1 MKTLALLLAGT
12 LALASF
18 PAAAHPHVTVG
29 LGFGFPYRYYYG
41 PPYAYSPWVY
51 PYAAAPYA
59 VPVPVPVVPG
69 EKPAAELYVYP
80 QAGQSADQVSRDR
93 TQCHDWAAG
102 ESAYDP
108 QAVKRQKTDELAN
121 YDRAFTACMEG
132 RNYSVG

>member
-1 MKTLALLLAGT
+1 MKTLALLLAGAM
-12 LALASF
+12 ALASL

-29 LGFGFPYRYYYG
+29 LGFGFPYRYYA
-41 PPYAYSPWVY
+41 PYVYSPWLY
-51 PYAAAPYA
+51 PYPAAPYA
-59 VPVPVPVVPG
+59 VPVPVPVAPAD
-69 EKPAAELYVYP
+69 KPAAELYVYP

-108 QAVKRQKTDELAN
+108 QTAKRHKADDLAN
-121 YDRAFTACMEG
+121 YDRAFTACMTG

>member
-1 MKTLALLLAGT
+1 MKTLALLLAGA
-12 LALASF
+12 LALASL

-29 LGFGFPYRYYYG
+29 LGFGFPFRYYA
-41 PPYAYSPWVY
+41 PYAYSPWVY
-51 PYAAAPYA
+51 PYPAAPYA
-59 VPVPVPVVPG
+59 VPVPVPVAPA
-69 EKPAAELYVYP
+69 EKPAADLYVYP
-80 QAGQSADQVSRDR
+80 EAGQNADQVSRDR

-108 QAVKRQKTDELAN
+108 QAVKRQKADDLAN